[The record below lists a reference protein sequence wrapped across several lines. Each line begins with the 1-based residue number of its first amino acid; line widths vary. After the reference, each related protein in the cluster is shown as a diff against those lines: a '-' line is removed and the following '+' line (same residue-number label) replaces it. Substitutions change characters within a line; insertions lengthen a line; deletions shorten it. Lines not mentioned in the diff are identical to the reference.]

1 MGHDKIRT
9 DRGNK
14 VSTTKAV
21 LLVIGIAAV
30 IVVVVAGGWAFK
42 AGMLPFMTVT
52 TQIDSA
58 GQVIEKTYDA
68 DNAIYNYEWFK
79 TQHEDI
85 QATERIISNTK
96 IQMDAYKEMYG
107 NASNWDWQTRQD
119 YNSLSSKFLGQ
130 QNYYE
135 DLVADYNARSKMANR
150 EIFKDKLPLHVD
162 KVLW

>member
-1 MGHDKIRT
+1 M
-9 DRGNK
+9 
-14 VSTTKAV
+14 STTKAV
-21 LLVIGIAAV
+21 LTVIGIVAV
-30 IVVVVAGGWAFK
+30 IMVVVTGGWALK

-58 GQVIEKTYDA
+58 GQVIDKTYDA

-96 IQMDAYKEMYG
+96 IQMGNYKEMYG
-107 NASNWDWQTRQD
+107 NASEWDWQTRQD
-119 YNSLSSKFLGQ
+119 YTSLSGKFLGQ

-135 DLVADYNARSKMANR
+135 NLVAEYNARSKMANR

>member
-1 MGHDKIRT
+1 MKSITVIAITFLLLIALVG
-9 DRGNK
+9 GGW
-14 VSTTKAV
+14 VLKAV
-21 LLVIGIAAV
+21 LLPA
-30 IVVVVAGGWAFK
+30 K
-42 AGMLPFMTVT
+42 TVT

-58 GQVIEKTYDA
+58 GNIIESVYDA

-79 TQHEDI
+79 TQYEDI

-96 IQMDAYKEMYG
+96 VEMDAYKELYG
-107 NASNWDWQTRQD
+107 NASTWDWQTKQD
-119 YNSLSSKFLGQ
+119 YNSMSGKYLGQ

-135 DLVADYNARSKMANR
+135 SLVAEYNARSKMANR